1 MKAIGEAAFKDGY
14 SVYGVVFP
22 EGLECI
28 EASAFER
35 ASNIDYMPICF
46 YAVRNHGEG
55 KRTKAPTQIDSV
67 SYTHIESCRC
77 SERSKPLS
85 SQPAIVFAGFFTK
98 KGRRCICL
106 QNRYDKYT
114 RTCYNR
120 KRASGLIGS
129 GRKAKKLEAVISN
142 PGDKTPHEALEY
154 GKFLIITSFQC

>member
-1 MKAIGEAAFKDGY
+1 MAVAGE
-14 SVYGVVFP
+14 P
-22 EGLECI
+22 
-28 EASAFER
+28 ASP
-35 ASNIDYMPICF
+35 S
-46 YAVRNHGEG
+46 
-55 KRTKAPTQIDSV
+55 TKLVKTFFD
-67 SYTHIESCRC
+67 
-77 SERSKPLS
+77 KL
-85 SQPAIVFAGFFTK
+85 QPAIVFAGFFTK

-129 GRKAKKLEAVISN
+129 VRKAKKLEAVISN